1 MQSKHECAYAR
12 ALFNLAVQADQL
24 NVTPDDRAL
33 LDSLLLS
40 ISELL
45 FRQST
50 RAALVTTRRRWE
62 LALGAG
68 V

>member
-33 LDSLLLS
+33 LDSLLS